1 VTAHLSQHAITAS
14 LVPGAARPRCEV
26 PGCTACEAALDEAH
40 GAARDFRDQI
50 LPRTLP
56 AIRARLE
63 RPAPWWRAKW
73 WLTGPLAMAAAAA
86 VALAVWPRAP
96 EPAVHGGDP
105 VITAKGGPS
114 DDDLRIF
121 VKRGG
126 AVHRLAGDGAVQPG
140 DSIRFVVEP
149 RGARYALVVS
159 LDAKG
164 AYSVY
169 APFDGAA
176 SLALAGGELPAELP
190 DSVVLDD
197 TLGDERLW
205 LVLSDA
211 PISAAAVRPQLERGG
226 QVSGARVI
234 AVTLHKGLAGR

>member
-1 VTAHLSQHAITAS
+1 MTAHLSEHAITAS
-14 LVPGAARPRCEV
+14 LLPGAARPRCEV
-26 PGCTACEAALDEAH
+26 PGCTTCEAALDEAH
-40 GAARDFRDQI
+40 GAGQTFREQI

-56 AIRARLE
+56 AIRARIE

-96 EPAVHGGDP
+96 EVPVHGGDP
-105 VITAKGGPS
+105 VLIAKGGPS

-121 VKRGG
+121 VQRDG
-126 AVHRLAGDGAVQPG
+126 AVHRLAEDRRVQAG

-159 LDAKG
+159 LDAAG
-164 AYSVY
+164 TYSVY
-169 APFDGAA
+169 APFDGTA

-190 DSVVLDD
+190 DSVVLDA

-211 PISAAAVRPQLERGG
+211 PVTAAAVRPQLERGG
-226 QVSGARVI
+226 AVSGARVI
-234 AVTLHKGLAGR
+234 AVTLHKGRQ